1 MAAINVY
8 DSSGSTP
15 LQPLVSQFL
24 DFKVLSTAFMVSPQ
38 HNLLMESPQHNLH
51 KIFLATDM
59 ILHVLYFFSSYLASP
74 RAMSI

>member
-38 HNLLMESPQHNLH
+38 HNLH